1 MCAIVVLLILAIP
14 RQRKTDDVDQS
25 DQVEEEAREEISP
38 ITFLFGE
45 LCRKDSA
52 DDGGD
57 QTNGKPN
64 VPIGSEERL
73 KLTPSTR
80 VHTRSPFL
88 FYIIIL
94 LLAE

>member
-14 RQRKTDDVDQS
+14 RQRKTDDVDQP
-25 DQVEEEAREEISP
+25 DHVEEKPGEEIAT
-38 ITFLFGE
+38 IAFLLGQ
-45 LCRKDSA
+45 LCRKNSV
-52 DDGGD
+52 DDARD
-57 QTNGKPN
+57 QTSGKPN